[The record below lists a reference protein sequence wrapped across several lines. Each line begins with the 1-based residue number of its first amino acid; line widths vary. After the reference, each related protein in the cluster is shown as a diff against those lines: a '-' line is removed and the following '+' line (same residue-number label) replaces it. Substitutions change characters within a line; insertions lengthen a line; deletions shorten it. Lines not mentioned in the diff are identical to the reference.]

1 MQQPV
6 TFYSNTNKWTTNT
19 ATWYNNNNTCSV
31 KVPAAPAT
39 ISNWTALWW
48 RDDTTA
54 WDKEYAAAANT
65 NITSCASSMYAVYGR
80 SYAAHFYS
88 AANKATDR
96 TKQSSTG
103 YYNSNISSLPTTVSI
118 TLETA
123 ANSTDITNW
132 TELWWRD
139 DTTAWGKE
147 YDYGSTQTVAWWTNF
162 YSVYSR
168 TLTITYDWN
177 WNTAGSTSNT
187 TKPVYMNANSTTT
200 SDQAVILA
208 TNGFTKTWYTFRKW
222 KIWNTEYA
230 EWWSYNPSLAYNAWT
245 FGATA
250 IAQWQANVY
259 NISYTMDGW
268 TNCSPAPTS
277 ATYDV
282 TFTWCNNPTKE
293 GYTFLWWKIT
303 WMDSVTHTYGNQT
316 TTDTSIAS
324 TTATTFKNLTSVSGN
339 TVTFT
344 ALWTWNTYKVE
355 YYLDNTKK
363 WESTHTYGVSSALRT
378 ASNLWLSK
386 AWYTFYGWS
395 TANGNLTRTYTDGQS
410 I

>member
-1 MQQPV
+1 LDNTKKWESTHTYGVSSALRTASNLWLSKAWYTFYGWSTANGNLTRTYTDGQSISTLTTQSGWVIKLYAIMEQPV

-80 SYAAHFYS
+80 SYTAHFYS

-103 YYNSNISSLPTTVSI
+103 YYNSNTSSLPTTVSI

-200 SDQAVILA
+200 SDQVVTLA

-230 EWWSYNPSLAYNAWT
+230 EWW
-245 FGATA
+245 
-250 IAQWQANVY
+250 
-259 NISYTMDGW
+259 
-268 TNCSPAPTS
+268 
-277 ATYDV
+277 
-282 TFTWCNNPTKE
+282 
-293 GYTFLWWKIT
+293 
-303 WMDSVTHTYGNQT
+303 
-316 TTDTSIAS
+316 
-324 TTATTFKNLTSVSGN
+324 
-339 TVTFT
+339 
-344 ALWTWNTYKVE
+344 
-355 YYLDNTKK
+355 
-363 WESTHTYGVSSALRT
+363 
-378 ASNLWLSK
+378 
-386 AWYTFYGWS
+386 
-395 TANGNLTRTYTDGQS
+395 
-410 I
+410 